1 MIQDFK
7 EREMLPFPQLVQYG
21 NVVQTA
27 LMDIDFNNSSVGSTV
42 ITDIGGHVF
51 TKIGTGSAVVVNDT
65 TKGNVMQFSG
75 SSYFT
80 TPMVQNISLSNLHFK
95 MRLVFKSTV
104 SSENMV
110 FSTGDYY
117 SSGSIVGGILLT
129 LFNNTGSQLFCTT
142 TSGVFTRC
150 QFTYVVN
157 TWRDLTIEWIPTT
170 KTMIIHDNDSN
181 TNVFSG
187 TVPGGFGDGTQFAI
201 GASYVRGAGNANF
214 QGQIQKIKIEKVL

>member
-1 MIQDFK
+1 
-7 EREMLPFPQLVQYG
+7 MLPFPQLLQYG
-21 NVVQTA
+21 NTVQTA
-27 LMDIDFNNSSVGSTV
+27 LMDINFNNSSIGSTTV
-42 ITDIGGHVF
+42 TDAAGHVF
-51 TKIGTGSAVVVNDT
+51 TKVGTGAASVVNDA

-80 TPMVQNISLSNLHFK
+80 TPMVSNISLSNLHFK

-117 SSGSIVGGILLT
+117 SAGSIVGGLLLT
-129 LFNNTGSQLFCTT
+129 LFNSTGTQLFCTDSAGT
-142 TSGVFTRC
+142 FTRC
-150 QFTYVVN
+150 QFSYTVN

-181 TNVFSG
+181 TNIFSG
-187 TVPGGFGDGTQFAI
+187 TVPAGFGNGTQFAI

-214 QGQIQKIKIEKVL
+214 QGQIQRIRIEAVL